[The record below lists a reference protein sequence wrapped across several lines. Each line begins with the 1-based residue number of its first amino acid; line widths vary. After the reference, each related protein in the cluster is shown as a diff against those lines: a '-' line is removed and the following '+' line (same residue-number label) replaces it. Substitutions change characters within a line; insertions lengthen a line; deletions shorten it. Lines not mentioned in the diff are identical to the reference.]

1 MTRRLILCLL
11 ATVTLA
17 APRVLSAPH
26 TRAQTRE
33 LITTPVEAPPDVAAV
48 PKDAQRS
55 YTGLAWKVIT
65 PGTGKKHP
73 SQYSVVTVDY
83 TGWTREG
90 KMFTTT
96 RSKPKPDTF
105 AISDT
110 IKGWAEGIQL
120 MTAGEVRRFWIPG
133 PLAYNGVA
141 GMPQGLLVF
150 DVELV
155 SFK

>member
-1 MTRRLILCLL
+1 MRRRLLACLL
-11 ATVTLA
+11 ATFTLA
-17 APRVLSAPH
+17 LSAPH
-26 TRAQTRE
+26 ASEQTRE
-33 LITTPVEAPPDVAAV
+33 LITEPIEAPPDVAAV

-73 SQYSVVTVDY
+73 SAYSVVTVDY

-96 RSKPKPDTF
+96 RRKPKPDTF